1 MTIKQKPPAA
11 AAVISRAIPRQAEAR
26 RFGAPR
32 KAYMRNRHFTAI
44 VSFALCVIL
53 PVLVASWYLWVRAA
67 DQYASYVGFLVRSEQ
82 SASAIE
88 NLGGLLDLAR
98 SSSTD
103 TDVLY
108 KFIQSRA
115 LVDRVNRQIDLRT
128 AWSRHP
134 GDFVFSYR
142 GGDTPEALLAHWQ
155 RKVKIYYDQGMLDL
169 RVLANDPAEAQAI
182 AQAILDESQRA
193 INQINAVA
201 REDSLQHAQ
210 QDLERAVERLK
221 VSRQAMGAFRNRHQ
235 IIDAGSYVSGQ
246 EGLLASLQ
254 QQLAEALIQLGMM
267 RANAGA
273 DDPRISQALLRVDV
287 IRQQIADE
295 RQKVGSTGMGPGM
308 GDDEAMSD
316 VVSQFEAL
324 SVDRQFAE
332 NAYTAAL
339 VAYEAARAEADRQA
353 LYLATYLRPTL
364 AHEAEYPA
372 RLRILILLTVF
383 LLLAWLIGVMTA
395 YSFRDRR

>member
-1 MTIKQKPPAA
+1 MTIEQRRPVAT
-11 AAVISRAIPRQAEAR
+11 AVIPGAKSSKPERA
-26 RFGAPR
+26 RFGVPR
-32 KAYMRNRHFTAI
+32 PARMRGRHVA
-44 VSFALCVIL
+44 VLGSFGLCVAL
-53 PVLVASWYLWVRAA
+53 PLLFCAWYLWARAA

-82 SASAIE
+82 SASTIE
-88 NLGGLLDLAR
+88 NLGGLLDMAR

-103 TDVLY
+103 TDILY

-115 LVDRVNRQIDLRT
+115 LVDQVNTRIDLRR

-134 GDFVFSYR
+134 DDLVFTYR
-142 GGDTPEALLAHWQ
+142 GGDTPEALLSHWQ
-155 RKVKIYYDQGMLDL
+155 RKVRIYYDQGMLDL
-169 RVLANDPAEAQAI
+169 RVLADDPQEAQAI
-182 AQAILDESQRA
+182 AQAILDVSQLT

-201 REDSLQHAQ
+201 REDSLRHAG
-210 QDLERAVERLK
+210 QDLDRAVERLK
-221 VSRQAMGAFRNRHQ
+221 GSRQAVGSFRNRHQ

-273 DDPRISQALLRVDV
+273 DDPRISQSLLRVDV

-295 RQKVGSTGMGPGM
+295 RRKVGSTGM
-308 GDDEAMSD
+308 DHDQAMSD

-324 SVDRQFAE
+324 EVDRQFAE
-332 NAYTAAL
+332 TAYTAAL
-339 VAYEAARAEADRQA
+339 ASFEVARAGADRQA
-353 LYLATYLRPTL
+353 LYLAAYLRPTL
-364 AHEAEYPA
+364 AHEAEYPM
-372 RLRILILLTVF
+372 RTRIQLLLSGF
-383 LLLAWLIGVMTA
+383 LALAWLIGIMTY